1 MSSGGSTRAVVFAL
15 GGNLLI
21 ATIKY
26 IVAFVT
32 GSAAMLAE
40 SIHSTADS
48 MNQVLLLIG
57 NRRSKKRPDEWHSF
71 GYSREV
77 FFWSMMVAVLLFFV
91 GALFSIYE
99 GINKLTHHEPMGNTL
114 WIFIVIGSSIIIEAK
129 SFHVAYTEFRKTH
142 RQPIFKAI
150 RESTDVNLMVILLE
164 DFAAL
169 VGLAIVIVSTTMAIF
184 VHPVFDAIGSILVG
198 ILLLVIS
205 IVLIGEVKNL
215 IIGESIPR
223 EQRNIIRHI
232 IHSRKEIRHIN
243 RIQTMVTGSN
253 RYLVLISVDIDDSL
267 SGYKIEDL
275 IDKLK
280 TDIRKQ
286 TTGIEDL
293 YIEIRDSVRNQ

>member
-1 MSSGGSTRAVVFAL
+1 MSAGGSKRAVIFAL

-26 IVAFVT
+26 IVSFVT

-48 MNQVLLLIG
+48 MNQVFLLIG
-57 NRRSKKRPDEWHSF
+57 DKRAKKQPDEWHSF
-71 GYSREV
+71 GYSKEI

-99 GINKLTHHEPMGNTL
+99 GINKLAHHEQVENAV

-142 RQPIFKAI
+142 KQPILRAI
-150 RESTDVNLMVILLE
+150 RESTDVNLVVILLE

-169 VGLAIVIVSTTMAIF
+169 VGLIIVLLSTGLALLA
-184 VHPVFDAIGSILVG
+184 HPVFDAIGSVMVG
-198 ILLLVIS
+198 LLLLIIS
-205 IVLIGEVKNL
+205 IVLINEVKNL

-223 EQRNIIRHI
+223 EQRNQIRQI
-232 IHSRKEIRHIN
+232 IHSHKEVKHIN
-243 RIQTMVTGSN
+243 RMQTMVMGN
-253 RYLVLISVDIDDSL
+253 HRYMVLLSLDIDNDL
-267 SGYKIEDL
+267 SGYKTEDL
-275 IDKLK
+275 IEKMK
-280 TDIRKQ
+280 TEIRHKSK
-286 TTGIEDL
+286 GIENI
-293 YIEIRDSVRNQ
+293 YIEVKDSVRNQ

>member
-1 MSSGGSTRAVVFAL
+1 MSTHGSTRAVIFAL

-57 NRRSKKRPDEWHSF
+57 NKRSRKRPDELHSF
-71 GYSREV
+71 GYTKEV

-99 GINKLTHHEPMGNTL
+99 GINKLSHHEPVQNAL
-114 WIFIVIGSSIIIEAK
+114 WIFIIIGSSIIIEGK
-129 SFHVAYTEFRKTH
+129 SFHVAYTEFRKSH
-142 RQPIFKAI
+142 HQPVFRAI
-150 RESTDVNLMVILLE
+150 RESTDVNLVVIILE

-169 VGLAIVIVSTTMAIF
+169 VGLVIVMLSTILALY
-184 VHPVFDAIGSILVG
+184 VHPLFDAIGSIMVG
-198 ILLLVIS
+198 ILLLLIS
-205 IVLIGEVKNL
+205 IILIGEVKNL

-223 EQRNIIRHI
+223 DQRNKIKQI
-232 IHSRKEIRHIN
+232 IHSHKEIRHIN
-243 RIQTMVTGSN
+243 RIQTMVMGN
-253 RYLVLISVDIDDSL
+253 HRYLVLISVDIDDDM

-275 IDKLK
+275 VDKLK
-280 TDIRKQ
+280 DDIRKA
-286 TTGIEDL
+286 TEGIENI
-293 YIEIRDSVRNQ
+293 YIEVKDSVRNQ